1 MSSARPDYFFSEVPV
16 NGVGGQVPVS
26 DLAGVLGLG
35 NSGNAV
41 DTLKTCEQDSTQNN

>member
-1 MSSARPDYFFSEVPV
+1 
-16 NGVGGQVPVS
+16 VPVS

-35 NSGNAV
+35 NDNNAV